1 MIRWEY
7 IPCKSKIDSIEKLA
21 IVIGAAKR
29 KYTSTQEET
38 ALYGLGRYSR
48 EKLLKDFR
56 ARRRI
61 SGRIIVNMQ
70 KPDEYIAT
78 MSDE

>member
-1 MIRWEY
+1 MRREY
-7 IPCKSKIDSIEKLA
+7 ATCKRKIDSIEKLE

-38 ALYGLGRYSR
+38 ALYGLGRHSF
-48 EKLLKDFR
+48 EKLVKDFR

-61 SGRIIVNMQ
+61 SGRIIVNTQ
-70 KPDEYIAT
+70 KLDEYIAT